1 MVILLVLRNRQTKWG
16 FERGV
21 EENLAYGKK
30 FVFERQILGIKAW

>member
-1 MVILLVLRNRQTKWG
+1 MVILRFLETGKRRG